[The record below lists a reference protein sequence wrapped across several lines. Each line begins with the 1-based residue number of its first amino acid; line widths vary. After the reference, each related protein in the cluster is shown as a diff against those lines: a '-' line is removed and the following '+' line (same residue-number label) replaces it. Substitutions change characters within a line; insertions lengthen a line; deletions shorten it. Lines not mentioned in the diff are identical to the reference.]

1 VLSWLSQT
9 VLEMFSWIPSWL
21 YEEGTPRFLII
32 RGMLGLGLIV
42 LIMLALILRPD
53 RVAVDC
59 YRRYRS
65 SRAKEPGS

>member
-1 VLSWLSQT
+1 MLSWLSQT
-9 VLEMFSWIPSWL
+9 VIEMFSWIPSWL

-53 RVAVDC
+53 RVAADC